1 MSAVAREIPVS
12 RAAQWFGLF
21 GGAIAWTVHLMLAY
35 AAAEFGCV
43 GRLGEQAYLGITL
56 VAWFEVAL
64 TLATALVSGAATFVA
79 YRSHRQLRF
88 EVAESDT
95 TVAAERY
102 TAWAGVLTSGLFTFI
117 ILFES
122 IPILYYL
129 HRC

>member
-1 MSAVAREIPVS
+1 MNTVAREVGVS
-12 RAAQWFGLF
+12 RSALWFGLF

-43 GRLGEQAYLGITL
+43 GRLGERSYLGITL
-56 VAWFEVAL
+56 VAWLEVVL
-64 TLATALVSGAATFVA
+64 TLATTLASGMATVVA
-79 YRSHRQLRF
+79 YRSHRRLR
-88 EVAESDT
+88 SDAAQADAA
-95 TVAAERY
+95 VAAERY

-129 HRC
+129 HNC